1 MIRRTGPS
9 RDPYTPD
16 KTSPY
21 TQPYAYVENMP
32 TSRTD
37 SSGMCSI
44 TAQMKDLFTGNFG
57 WNNNCA
63 QEDRETATKPPA

>member
-1 MIRRTGPS
+1 M
-9 RDPYTPD
+9 
-16 KTSPY
+16 
-21 TQPYAYVENMP
+21 ENMP